1 MLSRHERE
9 KMERLGAELKEVT
22 ARADSISEQV
32 SSLVAQREA
41 YERALLIAEDKYDRL
56 LASHQELIKSFQK
69 VADQYT
75 DGLTRARAT
84 INELS
89 ATTQQLSQPFR
100 NTPLH
105 KTEEEE
111 DLEFQLDHGV
121 LSMTEYN
128 EALRA
133 AGLADD

>member
-9 KMERLGAELKEVT
+9 RVEKLESGIEELARRIDRAE
-22 ARADSISEQV
+22 ARAEV
-32 SSLVAQREA
+32 
-41 YERALLIAEDKYDRL
+41 YESQYAALL
-56 LASHQELIKSFQK
+56 STHQEAIKAFEK

-75 DGLTRARAT
+75 DGLTRARQT
-84 INELS
+84 ISELS
-89 ATTQQLSQPFR
+89 AENSQLSQPFR

-111 DLEFQLDHGV
+111 DLEFQLDTGA
-121 LSMTEYN
+121 LSLTQYN
-128 EALRA
+128 EALRM

>member
-1 MLSRHERE
+1 MFSRHERE
-9 KMERLGAELKEVT
+9 KMESLGAELKAVT
-22 ARADSISEQV
+22 AKADAISAEV

-75 DGLTRARAT
+75 DGLSRARQT

-89 ATTQQLSQPFR
+89 ATTQQMSQPFR

-121 LSMTEYN
+121 LSMSEYN

-133 AGLADD
+133 AGLADT

>member
-1 MLSRHERE
+1 MLSRHARE
-9 KMERLGAELKEVT
+9 KMESLGAELTAVT
-22 ARADSISEQV
+22 AKADAISEQV

-100 NTPLH
+100 NSPLH

-121 LSMTEYN
+121 IDMSAYN

>member
-1 MLSRHERE
+1 MFTRLRREKVEKHERGLDDLTQRVNAL
-9 KMERLGAELKEVT
+9 EREID
-22 ARADSISEQV
+22 RSE
-32 SSLVAQREA
+32 AQAEA
-41 YERALLIAEDKYDRL
+41 YRTIIAMLREEQATLVSAHQDAIRA
-56 LASHQELIKSFQK
+56 FQK

-75 DGLTRARAT
+75 EGLTRARNTIHELESANTQMAT
-84 INELS
+84 
-89 ATTQQLSQPFR
+89 PFR

-121 LSMTEYN
+121 IDMTQYN

>member
-9 KMERLGAELKEVT
+9 KMDGLGADVKAIT
-22 ARADSISEQV
+22 AKADAITAQV

-56 LASHQELIKSFQK
+56 LAVHQDSIQAFQK
-69 VADQYT
+69 VAAQYT
-75 DGLTRARAT
+75 DGLTRARETISELNQSSAQAT
-84 INELS
+84 QAFQN
-89 ATTQQLSQPFR
+89 R
-100 NTPLH
+100 PLH
-105 KTEEEE
+105 MSEEEE
-111 DLEFQLDHGV
+111 DLSFQLDHGV
-121 LSMTEYN
+121 IDMSEYN

>member
-9 KMERLGAELKEVT
+9 KMERLGAELSEVT
-22 ARADSISEQV
+22 AKADSISEQV

-75 DGLTRARAT
+75 DGLTRARQT
-84 INELS
+84 ISELS
-89 ATTQQLSQPFR
+89 ATQQQLSQPFR

-121 LSMTEYN
+121 LSMSEYN

>member
-9 KMERLGAELKEVT
+9 KMERLGAELTAVT
-22 ARADSISEQV
+22 AKADAISAEV
-32 SSLVAQREA
+32 SSLAAQREA

-56 LASHQELIKSFQK
+56 LASHQELIKSFGK

-75 DGLTRARAT
+75 EGLTRARQT
-84 INELS
+84 ITELS
-89 ATTQQLSQPFR
+89 ATQQQLATPFR

-121 LSMTEYN
+121 LDLSQYN

-133 AGLADD
+133 AGLSDD

>member
-1 MLSRHERE
+1 MFSRHERE
-9 KMERLGAELKEVT
+9 RVEALERGVEELARRVDRAE
-22 ARADSISEQV
+22 ARAEVFESQYA
-32 SSLVAQREA
+32 SLLSAHTSALEA
-41 YERALLIAEDKYDRL
+41 FK
-56 LASHQELIKSFQK
+56 K

-75 DGLTRARAT
+75 DGLARARQTISELQAT
-84 INELS
+84 AE
-89 ATTQQLSQPFR
+89 APPTFR
-100 NTPLH
+100 NGPLH

-121 LSMTEYN
+121 LNLTQYN

>member
-9 KMERLGAELKEVT
+9 KVESLGAELKVVT
-22 ARADSISEQV
+22 AKADAISAEV

-75 DGLTRARAT
+75 DGLSRARAT

-89 ATTQQLSQPFR
+89 AAQAAPPTFR
-100 NTPLH
+100 NGPLH
-105 KTEEEE
+105 KSEEEE

-121 LSMTEYN
+121 LSMSEYN

>member
-1 MLSRHERE
+1 MLSRHERDRV
-9 KMERLGAELKEVT
+9 ERLERVAEELTRRIDRAEAQTEVYKSQF
-22 ARADSISEQV
+22 DS
-32 SSLVAQREA
+32 
-41 YERALLIAEDKYDRL
+41 L
-56 LASHQELIKSFQK
+56 LATHTEALEVFKR

-75 DGLTRARAT
+75 DGLARARET
-84 INELS
+84 ISELQAAQS
-89 ATTQQLSQPFR
+89 APPVFR
-100 NTPLH
+100 NGPLH

-121 LSMTEYN
+121 LNLTQYN